1 MLFRYE
7 LRRFRRGLPLLA
19 LLFIFLVPAI
29 YGALYLSAN
38 WDPYGAMDRL
48 PVAIVNEDEPVQRGD
63 TTLRTGADMTERL
76 KDDRAF
82 DWRETTREE
91 AEEGLREGRYYL
103 VLEIPAELS
112 RDLVSPEGGG
122 TPQQAQ
128 ITLRRDD
135 ANGFVIGSV
144 TNASQA
150 KVEAA
155 VNRSAIEAYF
165 EAVFSSL
172 GELRSGMV
180 DAADGAAQLADGTAS
195 AEDGASQ
202 LEDGIVQAHDG
213 SGKLAEGAGQL
224 ATGAGDLADGAAQAD
239 DGAQRLA
246 EGAASAQDG
255 AGRLADGLDQAREGS
270 QALADGAGQLAENA
284 PALRQGA
291 TDLSDGL
298 AQLQTGS
305 AELTDG
311 ATQVADGTQQLY
323 DTVIPGLDQVIERQD
338 AVAADVA
345 AVDEDVQRV
354 AEVAGTA
361 EDGAGAR
368 IADAQAALA
377 ELADEDPT
385 LAESEQ
391 YAALQEALTGADER
405 VTAVAG
411 RAEEAAATSA
421 AANERVQGFV
431 EDDVAA
437 SAKAD
442 LTDLNDGAHA
452 VAAGAEKLQGGIGEA
467 KDGADSL
474 ADGAGKFADGL
485 EQLGSG
491 ATELDGGLAQL
502 QDGAGE
508 LQSGLGELTDGAT
521 TLAEGN
527 AALHDGALTLQDGAG
542 QLESGATEL
551 DGGLA
556 QLQDGAGE
564 LRAGLGTLDDGAHE
578 LASGLSDGVD
588 RVPALTE
595 DERDEAALVMSRPVE
610 AVMQVDNSAEVYGR
624 GMAPMFFSIALW
636 VFGIAA
642 FNIMRPIS
650 GRLLAGRRNPVAIA
664 LAAWLPVGI
673 VAVGGGLLMLAAT
686 LPLGLAP
693 VHPVRAVALTVLVAV
708 VFSLIAHLMQ
718 TALGTPGSALL
729 LVLLVLQLAS
739 TGGTYPAEVLP
750 GFFQALHPFMPMS
763 YSIEAFRN
771 AISGGPDQRFWVPVV
786 VLMGIGAAALALDVL
801 VVRRRRRF
809 RMKDLHPAL
818 QA

>member
-195 AEDGASQ
+195 AKDGASQ

-255 AGRLADGLDQAREGS
+255 AGRLADGLDQARGGS

-474 ADGAGKFADGL
+474 ADGAGRFADGL
-485 EQLGSG
+485 EQLG
-491 ATELDGGLAQL
+491 
-502 QDGAGE
+502 
-508 LQSGLGELTDGAT
+508 
-521 TLAEGN
+521 
-527 AALHDGALTLQDGAG
+527 
-542 QLESGATEL
+542 SGATEL

-595 DERDEAALVMSRPVE
+595 DQRDEAALVMSRPVE

-708 VFSLIAHLMQ
+708 VFSLIAHLVQ

-729 LVLLVLQLAS
+729 LVLLILQLAS

>member
-122 TPQQAQ
+122 TPRQAQ

-377 ELADEDPT
+377 ELAEEDPT

-391 YAALQEALTGADER
+391 
-405 VTAVAG
+405 
-411 RAEEAAATSA
+411 
-421 AANERVQGFV
+421 
-431 EDDVAA
+431 
-437 SAKAD
+437 
-442 LTDLNDGAHA
+442 
-452 VAAGAEKLQGGIGEA
+452 
-467 KDGADSL
+467 
-474 ADGAGKFADGL
+474 
-485 EQLGSG
+485 
-491 ATELDGGLAQL
+491 
-502 QDGAGE
+502 
-508 LQSGLGELTDGAT
+508 
-521 TLAEGN
+521 
-527 AALHDGALTLQDGAG
+527 
-542 QLESGATEL
+542 
-551 DGGLA
+551 
-556 QLQDGAGE
+556 
-564 LRAGLGTLDDGAHE
+564 
-578 LASGLSDGVD
+578 
-588 RVPALTE
+588 
-595 DERDEAALVMSRPVE
+595 
-610 AVMQVDNSAEVYGR
+610 
-624 GMAPMFFSIALW
+624 
-636 VFGIAA
+636 
-642 FNIMRPIS
+642 
-650 GRLLAGRRNPVAIA
+650 
-664 LAAWLPVGI
+664 
-673 VAVGGGLLMLAAT
+673 
-686 LPLGLAP
+686 
-693 VHPVRAVALTVLVAV
+693 
-708 VFSLIAHLMQ
+708 
-718 TALGTPGSALL
+718 
-729 LVLLVLQLAS
+729 
-739 TGGTYPAEVLP
+739 
-750 GFFQALHPFMPMS
+750 
-763 YSIEAFRN
+763 
-771 AISGGPDQRFWVPVV
+771 
-786 VLMGIGAAALALDVL
+786 
-801 VVRRRRRF
+801 
-809 RMKDLHPAL
+809 
-818 QA
+818 

>member
-377 ELADEDPT
+377 ELAEEDPT

-508 LQSGLGELTDGAT
+508 L
-521 TLAEGN
+521 
-527 AALHDGALTLQDGAG
+527 
-542 QLESGATEL
+542 
-551 DGGLA
+551 
-556 QLQDGAGE
+556 
-564 LRAGLGTLDDGAHE
+564 RAGLGTLDDGAHE

-595 DERDEAALVMSRPVE
+595 DQRDEAALVMSRPVE

-708 VFSLIAHLMQ
+708 VFSLIAHLVQ

>member
-122 TPQQAQ
+122 TPRQAQ

-165 EAVFSSL
+165 EAVFASL

-195 AEDGASQ
+195 AVDGASR

-255 AGRLADGLDQAREGS
+255 AGRLADGLDQARGGS

-377 ELADEDPT
+377 ALAEEDPT

-452 VAAGAEKLQGGIGEA
+452 VAAGAEKLQGGIGAA

-474 ADGAGKFADGL
+474 ADGAGRFADGL

-508 LQSGLGELTDGAT
+508 LHT
-521 TLAEGN
+521 
-527 AALHDGALTLQDGAG
+527 
-542 QLESGATEL
+542 
-551 DGGLA
+551 
-556 QLQDGAGE
+556 
-564 LRAGLGTLDDGAHE
+564 GLGTLDDGAHE

-708 VFSLIAHLMQ
+708 VFSLIAHLVQ

>member
-122 TPQQAQ
+122 TPRQAQ

-323 DTVIPGLDQVIERQD
+323 DTVVPGLDQVIERQD

-377 ELADEDPT
+377 ELAEEDPT

-485 EQLGSG
+485 EQLG
-491 ATELDGGLAQL
+491 
-502 QDGAGE
+502 
-508 LQSGLGELTDGAT
+508 
-521 TLAEGN
+521 
-527 AALHDGALTLQDGAG
+527 
-542 QLESGATEL
+542 SGATEL

-686 LPLGLAP
+686 LPLGMAP

-708 VFSLIAHLMQ
+708 VFSLIAHLLQ

-771 AISGGPDQRFWVPVV
+771 AISGGLDQRFWVPVV

>member
-122 TPQQAQ
+122 TPRQAQ

-323 DTVIPGLDQVIERQD
+323 DTVVPGLDQVIERQD

-377 ELADEDPT
+377 ALAEEDPT

-452 VAAGAEKLQGGIGEA
+452 VAAGAEKLQGGIGAA

-474 ADGAGKFADGL
+474 ADGAGRFADGL
-485 EQLGSG
+485 EQLG
-491 ATELDGGLAQL
+491 
-502 QDGAGE
+502 
-508 LQSGLGELTDGAT
+508 
-521 TLAEGN
+521 
-527 AALHDGALTLQDGAG
+527 
-542 QLESGATEL
+542 SGATEL

>member
-122 TPQQAQ
+122 TPRQAQ

-377 ELADEDPT
+377 ELAEEDPT

-508 LQSGLGELTDGAT
+508 LHT
-521 TLAEGN
+521 
-527 AALHDGALTLQDGAG
+527 
-542 QLESGATEL
+542 
-551 DGGLA
+551 
-556 QLQDGAGE
+556 
-564 LRAGLGTLDDGAHE
+564 GLGTLDDGAHE

-708 VFSLIAHLMQ
+708 VFSLIAHLVQ

-729 LVLLVLQLAS
+729 LVLLILQLAS

-771 AISGGPDQRFWVPVV
+771 AISGGLDQRFWVPVV
-786 VLMGIGAAALALDVL
+786 VLMGVGAAALALDVL

>member
-122 TPQQAQ
+122 TPRQAQ

-246 EGAASAQDG
+246 AGAASAQDG

-377 ELADEDPT
+377 ELAEEDPT

-442 LTDLNDGAHA
+442 LTDLNDGAH
-452 VAAGAEKLQGGIGEA
+452 
-467 KDGADSL
+467 
-474 ADGAGKFADGL
+474 
-485 EQLGSG
+485 
-491 ATELDGGLAQL
+491 
-502 QDGAGE
+502 
-508 LQSGLGELTDGAT
+508 
-521 TLAEGN
+521 
-527 AALHDGALTLQDGAG
+527 
-542 QLESGATEL
+542 
-551 DGGLA
+551 
-556 QLQDGAGE
+556 
-564 LRAGLGTLDDGAHE
+564 E
-578 LASGLSDGVD
+578 LASGHSDGVD

-708 VFSLIAHLMQ
+708 VFSLIAHLVQ

>member
-323 DTVIPGLDQVIERQD
+323 DTVVPGLDQVIERQD

-508 LQSGLGELTDGAT
+508 L
-521 TLAEGN
+521 
-527 AALHDGALTLQDGAG
+527 
-542 QLESGATEL
+542 
-551 DGGLA
+551 
-556 QLQDGAGE
+556 
-564 LRAGLGTLDDGAHE
+564 RAGLGTLDDGAHE

-708 VFSLIAHLMQ
+708 VFSLIAHLVQ

-729 LVLLVLQLAS
+729 LVLLILQLAS

>member
-122 TPQQAQ
+122 TPRQAQ

-508 LQSGLGELTDGAT
+508 L
-521 TLAEGN
+521 
-527 AALHDGALTLQDGAG
+527 
-542 QLESGATEL
+542 
-551 DGGLA
+551 
-556 QLQDGAGE
+556 
-564 LRAGLGTLDDGAHE
+564 RAGLGTLDDGAHE

-708 VFSLIAHLMQ
+708 VFSLIAHLVQ
-718 TALGTPGSALL
+718 TALGTPGSAVL
-729 LVLLVLQLAS
+729 LVLLILQLAS

>member
-122 TPQQAQ
+122 TPRQAQ

-377 ELADEDPT
+377 ELAEEDPT

-508 LQSGLGELTDGAT
+508 LHT
-521 TLAEGN
+521 
-527 AALHDGALTLQDGAG
+527 
-542 QLESGATEL
+542 
-551 DGGLA
+551 
-556 QLQDGAGE
+556 
-564 LRAGLGTLDDGAHE
+564 GLGTLDDGAHE

-729 LVLLVLQLAS
+729 LVLLILQLAS

>member
-76 KDDRAF
+76 KDDHDF

-112 RDLVSPEGGG
+112 RDLISPEGGG

-180 DAADGAAQLADGTAS
+180 DAADGAAQLADGSAS
-195 AEDGASQ
+195 AVDGAGR
-202 LEDGIVQAHDG
+202 LEDGLDQAHDG

-377 ELADEDPT
+377 ALAEEDPT
-385 LAESEQ
+385 LAETEQ
-391 YAALQEALTGADER
+391 YAALEEALAGVDER

-474 ADGAGKFADGL
+474 ADGAGRFADGL
-485 EQLGSG
+485 EQLG
-491 ATELDGGLAQL
+491 
-502 QDGAGE
+502 
-508 LQSGLGELTDGAT
+508 
-521 TLAEGN
+521 
-527 AALHDGALTLQDGAG
+527 
-542 QLESGATEL
+542 SGATEL

-708 VFSLIAHLMQ
+708 VFSLIAHLVQ
-718 TALGTPGSALL
+718 TALGTPGSAVL
-729 LVLLVLQLAS
+729 LVLLILQLAS

-771 AISGGPDQRFWVPVV
+771 AISGGLDQRFWVPVV

>member
-377 ELADEDPT
+377 ELAEEDPT

-508 LQSGLGELTDGAT
+508 LHT
-521 TLAEGN
+521 
-527 AALHDGALTLQDGAG
+527 
-542 QLESGATEL
+542 
-551 DGGLA
+551 
-556 QLQDGAGE
+556 
-564 LRAGLGTLDDGAHE
+564 GLGTLDDGAHE

-729 LVLLVLQLAS
+729 LVLLILQLAS

>member
-122 TPQQAQ
+122 TPRQAQ

-377 ELADEDPT
+377 ELAEEDPT

-474 ADGAGKFADGL
+474 ADGAGRFADGL
-485 EQLGSG
+485 EQLG
-491 ATELDGGLAQL
+491 
-502 QDGAGE
+502 
-508 LQSGLGELTDGAT
+508 
-521 TLAEGN
+521 
-527 AALHDGALTLQDGAG
+527 
-542 QLESGATEL
+542 SGATEL

-708 VFSLIAHLMQ
+708 VFSLIAHLVQ
-718 TALGTPGSALL
+718 TALGTPGSAVL
-729 LVLLVLQLAS
+729 LVLLILQLAS

>member
-38 WDPYGAMDRL
+38 WDPYGSMDRL

-255 AGRLADGLDQAREGS
+255 A
-270 QALADGAGQLAENA
+270 
-284 PALRQGA
+284 
-291 TDLSDGL
+291 
-298 AQLQTGS
+298 
-305 AELTDG
+305 
-311 ATQVADGTQQLY
+311 
-323 DTVIPGLDQVIERQD
+323 
-338 AVAADVA
+338 
-345 AVDEDVQRV
+345 
-354 AEVAGTA
+354 
-361 EDGAGAR
+361 
-368 IADAQAALA
+368 
-377 ELADEDPT
+377 
-385 LAESEQ
+385 
-391 YAALQEALTGADER
+391 
-405 VTAVAG
+405 
-411 RAEEAAATSA
+411 
-421 AANERVQGFV
+421 
-431 EDDVAA
+431 
-437 SAKAD
+437 
-442 LTDLNDGAHA
+442 
-452 VAAGAEKLQGGIGEA
+452 
-467 KDGADSL
+467 
-474 ADGAGKFADGL
+474 
-485 EQLGSG
+485 
-491 ATELDGGLAQL
+491 
-502 QDGAGE
+502 
-508 LQSGLGELTDGAT
+508 
-521 TLAEGN
+521 
-527 AALHDGALTLQDGAG
+527 
-542 QLESGATEL
+542 
-551 DGGLA
+551 
-556 QLQDGAGE
+556 
-564 LRAGLGTLDDGAHE
+564 
-578 LASGLSDGVD
+578 
-588 RVPALTE
+588 
-595 DERDEAALVMSRPVE
+595 
-610 AVMQVDNSAEVYGR
+610 
-624 GMAPMFFSIALW
+624 
-636 VFGIAA
+636 
-642 FNIMRPIS
+642 
-650 GRLLAGRRNPVAIA
+650 
-664 LAAWLPVGI
+664 
-673 VAVGGGLLMLAAT
+673 
-686 LPLGLAP
+686 
-693 VHPVRAVALTVLVAV
+693 
-708 VFSLIAHLMQ
+708 
-718 TALGTPGSALL
+718 
-729 LVLLVLQLAS
+729 
-739 TGGTYPAEVLP
+739 
-750 GFFQALHPFMPMS
+750 
-763 YSIEAFRN
+763 
-771 AISGGPDQRFWVPVV
+771 
-786 VLMGIGAAALALDVL
+786 
-801 VVRRRRRF
+801 
-809 RMKDLHPAL
+809 
-818 QA
+818 

>member
-122 TPQQAQ
+122 TPRQAQ

-377 ELADEDPT
+377 ALAEEDPT

-485 EQLGSG
+485 EQLG
-491 ATELDGGLAQL
+491 
-502 QDGAGE
+502 
-508 LQSGLGELTDGAT
+508 
-521 TLAEGN
+521 
-527 AALHDGALTLQDGAG
+527 
-542 QLESGATEL
+542 SGATEL

-708 VFSLIAHLMQ
+708 VFSLIAHLVQ

-729 LVLLVLQLAS
+729 LVLLILQLAS

-771 AISGGPDQRFWVPVV
+771 AISGGLDQRFWVPVV

>member
-1 MLFRYE
+1 
-7 LRRFRRGLPLLA
+7 
-19 LLFIFLVPAI
+19 V
-29 YGALYLSAN
+29 
-38 WDPYGAMDRL
+38 
-48 PVAIVNEDEPVQRGD
+48 V
-63 TTLRTGADMTERL
+63 
-76 KDDRAF
+76 
-82 DWRETTREE
+82 
-91 AEEGLREGRYYL
+91 
-103 VLEIPAELS
+103 
-112 RDLVSPEGGG
+112 
-122 TPQQAQ
+122 
-128 ITLRRDD
+128 
-135 ANGFVIGSV
+135 
-144 TNASQA
+144 
-150 KVEAA
+150 
-155 VNRSAIEAYF
+155 
-165 EAVFSSL
+165 
-172 GELRSGMV
+172 
-180 DAADGAAQLADGTAS
+180 
-195 AEDGASQ
+195 
-202 LEDGIVQAHDG
+202 
-213 SGKLAEGAGQL
+213 
-224 ATGAGDLADGAAQAD
+224 
-239 DGAQRLA
+239 
-246 EGAASAQDG
+246 
-255 AGRLADGLDQAREGS
+255 
-270 QALADGAGQLAENA
+270 
-284 PALRQGA
+284 
-291 TDLSDGL
+291 
-298 AQLQTGS
+298 
-305 AELTDG
+305 
-311 ATQVADGTQQLY
+311 
-323 DTVIPGLDQVIERQD
+323 PGLDQVIERQD

-377 ELADEDPT
+377 ALAEEDPT

-452 VAAGAEKLQGGIGEA
+452 VAAGAEKLQGGIGAA

-474 ADGAGKFADGL
+474 ADGAGRFADGL
-485 EQLGSG
+485 EQLG
-491 ATELDGGLAQL
+491 
-502 QDGAGE
+502 
-508 LQSGLGELTDGAT
+508 
-521 TLAEGN
+521 
-527 AALHDGALTLQDGAG
+527 
-542 QLESGATEL
+542 SGATEL

>member
-122 TPQQAQ
+122 TPRQAQ

-323 DTVIPGLDQVIERQD
+323 DTVVPGLDQVIERQD

-368 IADAQAALA
+368 IADAQTALAALA
-377 ELADEDPT
+377 EEDPT

-485 EQLGSG
+485 EQLG
-491 ATELDGGLAQL
+491 
-502 QDGAGE
+502 
-508 LQSGLGELTDGAT
+508 
-521 TLAEGN
+521 
-527 AALHDGALTLQDGAG
+527 
-542 QLESGATEL
+542 SGATEL

-708 VFSLIAHLMQ
+708 VFSLIAHLVQ

-729 LVLLVLQLAS
+729 LVLLILQLAS

>member
-122 TPQQAQ
+122 TPRQAQ

-377 ELADEDPT
+377 ELAEEDPT

-485 EQLGSG
+485 EQLG
-491 ATELDGGLAQL
+491 
-502 QDGAGE
+502 
-508 LQSGLGELTDGAT
+508 
-521 TLAEGN
+521 
-527 AALHDGALTLQDGAG
+527 
-542 QLESGATEL
+542 SGATEL

-708 VFSLIAHLMQ
+708 VFSLIAHLVQ

-729 LVLLVLQLAS
+729 LVLLILQLAS

-771 AISGGPDQRFWVPVV
+771 AISGGLDQRFWVPVV

>member
-122 TPQQAQ
+122 TPRQAQ

-377 ELADEDPT
+377 ELAEEDPT

-508 LQSGLGELTDGAT
+508 L
-521 TLAEGN
+521 
-527 AALHDGALTLQDGAG
+527 
-542 QLESGATEL
+542 
-551 DGGLA
+551 
-556 QLQDGAGE
+556 
-564 LRAGLGTLDDGAHE
+564 RAGLGTLDDGAHE

-595 DERDEAALVMSRPVE
+595 DQRDEAALVMSRPVE

>member
-122 TPQQAQ
+122 TPRQAQ

-377 ELADEDPT
+377 ELAEEDPT

-508 LQSGLGELTDGAT
+508 LHT
-521 TLAEGN
+521 
-527 AALHDGALTLQDGAG
+527 
-542 QLESGATEL
+542 
-551 DGGLA
+551 
-556 QLQDGAGE
+556 
-564 LRAGLGTLDDGAHE
+564 GLGTLDDGAHE

-708 VFSLIAHLMQ
+708 VFSLIAHLVQ

-729 LVLLVLQLAS
+729 LVLLILQLAS

-771 AISGGPDQRFWVPVV
+771 AISGGLDQRFWVPVV

>member
-122 TPQQAQ
+122 TPRQAQ

-195 AEDGASQ
+195 AEDGASR

-377 ELADEDPT
+377 ELAEEDPT

-508 LQSGLGELTDGAT
+508 L
-521 TLAEGN
+521 
-527 AALHDGALTLQDGAG
+527 
-542 QLESGATEL
+542 
-551 DGGLA
+551 
-556 QLQDGAGE
+556 
-564 LRAGLGTLDDGAHE
+564 RAGLGTLDDGAHE

-595 DERDEAALVMSRPVE
+595 DQRDEAALVMSRPVE

-708 VFSLIAHLMQ
+708 VFSLIAHLLQ

-729 LVLLVLQLAS
+729 LVLLILQLAS

-771 AISGGPDQRFWVPVV
+771 AISGGLDQRFWVPVV
-786 VLMGIGAAALALDVL
+786 VLMGVGAVALALDVL

>member
-377 ELADEDPT
+377 ELAEEDPT

-485 EQLGSG
+485 EQLG
-491 ATELDGGLAQL
+491 
-502 QDGAGE
+502 
-508 LQSGLGELTDGAT
+508 
-521 TLAEGN
+521 
-527 AALHDGALTLQDGAG
+527 
-542 QLESGATEL
+542 SGATEL

-708 VFSLIAHLMQ
+708 VFSLIAHLVQ

>member
-19 LLFIFLVPAI
+19 LLFIFLVPSI

-122 TPQQAQ
+122 TPRQAQ

-195 AEDGASQ
+195 AKDGASQ

-377 ELADEDPT
+377 ELAEEDPT

-452 VAAGAEKLQGGIGEA
+452 VAAGAEKLQGGIGAA

-485 EQLGSG
+485 EQLG
-491 ATELDGGLAQL
+491 
-502 QDGAGE
+502 
-508 LQSGLGELTDGAT
+508 
-521 TLAEGN
+521 
-527 AALHDGALTLQDGAG
+527 
-542 QLESGATEL
+542 SGATEL

-708 VFSLIAHLMQ
+708 VFSLIAHLVQ

>member
-195 AEDGASQ
+195 AEDGASR

-255 AGRLADGLDQAREGS
+255 AGRLADGLDQARGGS

-377 ELADEDPT
+377 ELAEEDPT

-508 LQSGLGELTDGAT
+508 LHT
-521 TLAEGN
+521 
-527 AALHDGALTLQDGAG
+527 
-542 QLESGATEL
+542 
-551 DGGLA
+551 
-556 QLQDGAGE
+556 
-564 LRAGLGTLDDGAHE
+564 GLGTLDDGAHE

-708 VFSLIAHLMQ
+708 VFSLIAHLVQ

-729 LVLLVLQLAS
+729 LVLLILQLAS

-771 AISGGPDQRFWVPVV
+771 AISGGLDQRFWVPVV

>member
-122 TPQQAQ
+122 TPRQAQ

-323 DTVIPGLDQVIERQD
+323 DTVVPGLDQVIERQD

-377 ELADEDPT
+377 ELAEEDPT

-485 EQLGSG
+485 EQLG
-491 ATELDGGLAQL
+491 
-502 QDGAGE
+502 
-508 LQSGLGELTDGAT
+508 
-521 TLAEGN
+521 
-527 AALHDGALTLQDGAG
+527 
-542 QLESGATEL
+542 SGATEL

-693 VHPVRAVALTVLVAV
+693 VHPERAVALTVLVAV
-708 VFSLIAHLMQ
+708 VFSLIAHLVQ

-729 LVLLVLQLAS
+729 LVLLILQLAS

>member
-508 LQSGLGELTDGAT
+508 L
-521 TLAEGN
+521 
-527 AALHDGALTLQDGAG
+527 
-542 QLESGATEL
+542 
-551 DGGLA
+551 
-556 QLQDGAGE
+556 
-564 LRAGLGTLDDGAHE
+564 RAGLGTLDDGAHE

-708 VFSLIAHLMQ
+708 VFSLIAHLVQ

>member
-377 ELADEDPT
+377 ELAEEDPT

-485 EQLGSG
+485 EQLG
-491 ATELDGGLAQL
+491 
-502 QDGAGE
+502 
-508 LQSGLGELTDGAT
+508 
-521 TLAEGN
+521 
-527 AALHDGALTLQDGAG
+527 
-542 QLESGATEL
+542 SGATEL

-708 VFSLIAHLMQ
+708 VFSLIAHLVQ

-729 LVLLVLQLAS
+729 LVLLILQLAS

-771 AISGGPDQRFWVPVV
+771 AISGGLDQRFWVPVV